1 MNELRLFA
9 GQRYQETIRWPSVA
23 GDLDAIY
30 RAEVEIAPDDQG
42 LSGTVDLSNADT
54 LLFELDAQAVSPPYD
69 VALTM
74 VRNSGLR
81 RVLRYSVAVLEP
93 PTPTQIPLCV
103 PRGSAKAFLLDFAC
117 RLAPGDALA
126 SVSAPQY
133 TPGWFLVASVE
144 NATQVRLVVGA
155 TVAGDDRSVA
165 TLTTKTEYGRQFVDT
180 LRLAD
185 V

>member
-1 MNELRLFA
+1 MPIKAAAIKRL
-9 GQRYQETIRWPSVA
+9 P
-23 GDLDAIY
+23 
-30 RAEVEIAPDDQG
+30 
-42 LSGTVDLSNADT
+42 LSLT
-54 LLFELDAQAVSPPYD
+54 L
-69 VALTM
+69 
-74 VRNSGLR
+74 VRNSGVR

-93 PTPTQIPLCV
+93 PTPTPIPLCV
-103 PRGSAKAFLLDFAC
+103 PLGAAKVFLLDFAC

-144 NATQVRLVVGA
+144 GSTQVRLVVGA
-155 TVAGDDRSVA
+155 TAAGNDRGVA
-165 TLTTKTEYGRQFVDT
+165 TLTTQTEAGRQFVDT